1 MKLNVAKPGS
11 EQVKEA
17 PRDSDTKL
25 MDTATSAVK
34 QTEISGVADTQNVTG
49 SSVKK
54 QTDSSDADSKQK
66 EIKKYPHF

>member
-1 MKLNVAKPGS
+1 MKFNVAKPDS

-17 PRDSDTKL
+17 PRDPDTRL

-34 QTEISGVADTQNVTG
+34 QTEISGVADTQNING

-54 QTDSSDADSKQK
+54 QTDSSNVDSNR
-66 EIKKYPHF
+66 KKYPHF